1 MRDPIHIVKRPLI
14 TEKTSWESNERN
26 RYTFEVARDARK
38 PEIKKA
44 IESLFDVKVV
54 RVATQIRKGDIRR
67 TRHGYTKR
75 PDWKRATVQVE
86 EGQRIELF

>member
-26 RYTFEVARDARK
+26 RYSFEVARDARK

-54 RVATQIRKGDIRR
+54 RVATQIRKGEVRR
-67 TRHGYTKR
+67 TRYGYAKR